1 MGAKM
6 QEFVR
11 EQANGCRSRVCG
23 AGRGT
28 PNRSGANGLRALG
41 EPEGDASPL
50 ATQEAGGL
58 DGSGAKVAA
67 SVPRVEWGPT
77 EADLLRGYARGDQ

>member
-1 MGAKM
+1 M

-28 PNRSGANGLRALG
+28 RNGLGANGLRALG
-41 EPEGDASPL
+41 EREGIASPL
-50 ATQEAGGL
+50 TTPETGGL

-67 SVPRVEWGPT
+67 SFPRVEWGPT
-77 EADLLRGYARGDQ
+77 EAELLVGYARGDQ